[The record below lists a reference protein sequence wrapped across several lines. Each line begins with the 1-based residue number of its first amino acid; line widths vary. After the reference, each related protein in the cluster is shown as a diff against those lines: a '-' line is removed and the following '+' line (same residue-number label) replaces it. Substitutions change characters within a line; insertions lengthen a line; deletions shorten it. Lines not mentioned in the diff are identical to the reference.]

1 MKIRL
6 TILLLLISTISFS
19 QRTICGPNV
28 GYISNTK
35 DFKSN
40 TISFGFSVRSVNKWK
55 YAQPEINLTWN
66 PNTSEFAEMRIPVLF
81 GFSIMRTLR
90 FNIGGELRSNL
101 TFIGE
106 NKRGMNALSYKSDSN
121 YITGVGGFGID
132 FDRLCL
138 DFRVTTQDND
148 FVNIKPQYTVSTS
161 FLFGPRK

>member
-1 MKIRL
+1 MKVKI
-6 TILLLLISTISFS
+6 TLLLIFISTVCLS
-19 QRTICGPNV
+19 QRTIYGPNV

-40 TISFGFSVRSVNKWK
+40 TISFGFSVRAINKWK
-55 YAQPEINLTWN
+55 YAQPEVNITWN
-66 PNTSEFAEMRIPVLF
+66 PNTSEFDEMRIPVLF

-106 NKRGMNALSYKSDSN
+106 NKRGMNALSYKSESN
-121 YITGVGGFGID
+121 YITAIGGFGID

-148 FVNIKPQYTVSTS
+148 FVNIKPQYSISTS

>member
-1 MKIRL
+1 MKL
-6 TILLLLISTISFS
+6 TLTLILLLISTISFS
-19 QRTICGPNV
+19 QRTICGPNF

-66 PNTSEFAEMRIPVLF
+66 PNTSEFVEMRIPVLF

-121 YITGVGGFGID
+121 YITAVGGFGID

-148 FVNIKPQYTVSTS
+148 FVNIKPQYTTSIS
-161 FLFGPRK
+161 FLFGSRK

>member
-1 MKIRL
+1 MKSIA
-6 TILLLLISTISFS
+6 TLLLILFYTLSYG
-19 QRTICGPNV
+19 QRTICGPNL
-28 GYISNTK
+28 GYISNTR

-40 TISFGFSVRSVNKWK
+40 TISFGFSVRSINKWK

-66 PNTSEFAEMRIPVLF
+66 PNTSEFSEMRIPVLF

-90 FNIGGELRSNL
+90 LNIGGELRSNL

-106 NKRGMNALSYKSDSN
+106 NKRGMNALTYKSESN
-121 YITGVGGFGID
+121 YITAVGGFGID

-148 FVNIKPQYTVSTS
+148 FVDIKPQYTISTS

>member
-66 PNTSEFAEMRIPVLF
+66 PNTSEFSEMRIPVLF
-81 GFSIMRTLR
+81 GLSIMRTLR
-90 FNIGGELRSNL
+90 FNIGGELRSSL
-101 TFIGE
+101 SFVGE
-106 NKRGMNALSYKSDSN
+106 NKRGLNSLSYESSFN
-121 YITGVGGFGID
+121 YVTAIAGFGID